1 MKSSIWNASILIT
14 SRWDLTETEKKILNN
29 LAEKGS
35 RTYYDIYKKERL
47 CSSSTAW
54 NLIKNLEKNGY
65 VEVKKEEKFELR
77 GRKKKFYSLTLRGL
91 STALSNRSGWKN
103 IDTIV
108 KQHESLLPLMFGK
121 WQHFKKYVDNKNMTD
136 ALRYVMLLSFPIVD
150 LNTDFESKEYTRE
163 TFAMKEFCVYILQS
177 IPEERIGWL
186 KAIQAD
192 TELRQWMLGNKWK
205 YKQLELMIDLSFS
218 IIQHKE
224 PDWDEALRE
233 LRSLSNTRLNL
244 KEKS

>member
-1 MKSSIWNASILIT
+1 MIT
-14 SRWDLTETEKKILNN
+14 SRWDLTETENKILNN

-35 RTYYDIYKKERL
+35 RTYYDIYKKEKL

-65 VEVKKEEKFELR
+65 VEVKKEETTEVR

-91 STALSNRSGWKN
+91 STALSKRPGWKH
-103 IDTIV
+103 IDIIV
-108 KQHESLLPLMFGK
+108 KQQESLLPLIFGK

-150 LNTDFESKEYTRE
+150 LITDFESKEYTRE
-163 TFAMKEFCVYILQS
+163 TFVTEKFCEYILQS

-186 KAIQAD
+186 KAIHAD
-192 TELRQWMLGNKWK
+192 VELKQWMLGIEWR
-205 YKQLELMIDLSFS
+205 YKRLLLLIDLTFS
-218 IIQHKE
+218 LVRQEE
-224 PDWDEALRE
+224 PDWNDALE
-233 LRSLSNTRLNL
+233 KLHSLTSAPLSD
-244 KEKS
+244 KMK

>member
-1 MKSSIWNASILIT
+1 MIT

-29 LAEKGS
+29 IAENGS
-35 RTYYDIYKKERL
+35 RTYYDIFKKEKL

-65 VEVKKEEKFELR
+65 VEVKKEETAELR

-91 STALSNRSGWKN
+91 STALSKRPGWKHL
-103 IDTIV
+103 DAIV
-108 KQHESLLPLMFGK
+108 KQQESLLPLIFGK

-136 ALRYVMLLSFPIVD
+136 ALRYVMLLSFPVVD

-163 TFAMKEFCVYILQS
+163 TFVMTEFCTYILQS

-186 KAIQAD
+186 KAVQAD
-192 TELRQWMLGNKWK
+192 AELRQWMLGIKGE
-205 YKQLELMIDLSFS
+205 YKRFLLMIELAFS
-218 IIQHKE
+218 LIQQEE
-224 PDWDEALRE
+224 PKWDEALEE
-233 LRSLSNTRLNL
+233 LRGLSKPPLNL
-244 KEKS
+244 KAES